1 MEKQFFTLVLIT
13 LLAGISMSM
22 VAIYHDPFTANEQI
36 KLLFFGSLFSFL
48 WGAGTLAFFILNIGT
63 NDRWA
68 DSFRRGL
75 FLSMVFLML
84 IFFKRHDIFSW
95 YLGAMIGGIFIAVE
109 IWIYKRLTKKNN
121 TDGWTQ

>member
-1 MEKQFFTLVLIT
+1 MAMIAV
-13 LLAGISMSM
+13 S
-22 VAIYHDPFTANEQI
+22 HDPFTAVESI

-75 FLSMVFLML
+75 FLSMLFVML
-84 IFFKRHDIFSW
+84 IFFKRYDIFAW
-95 YLGAMIGGIFIAVE
+95 YLGAVMGGIFIAME
-109 IWIYKRLTKKNN
+109 IWIYRRINSRNN
-121 TDGWTQ
+121 TDGWSQ